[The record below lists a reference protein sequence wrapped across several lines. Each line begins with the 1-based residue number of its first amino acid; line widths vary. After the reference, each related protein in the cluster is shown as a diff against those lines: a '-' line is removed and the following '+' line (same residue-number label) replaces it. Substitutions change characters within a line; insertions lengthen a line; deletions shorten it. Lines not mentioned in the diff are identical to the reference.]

1 MQNSSSSDD
10 DDEES
15 CARAVA
21 HTGRPRP
28 LPSTSQI
35 KRMKPK
41 ATAASKPRPA
51 ASVAPVVPTSK
62 HRPNKVSKKRSR
74 SNDDEEGDLSDEESS
89 DSMSD
94 PSGGGDSDTS
104 SEDDERSSSES
115 NEDEEGS
122 VIRETES
129 SRASNR
135 ASVPVVEG
143 RIVFPLHTTALV
155 DRLERD
161 VLASESDVILAQ
173 LKGAIDSVKQSFSS
187 YGARTGIESI
197 RNDRTIDTA
206 SCAAVLEASLGAIA
220 TISNAAFQIKTER
233 MASEEMQRALNS
245 AKSTSTKLLSVWDS
259 LIPELE
265 DVKKDAEVVVEA
277 TARLSSKLVKLHAT
291 QVGILEGVANLLE
304 SNQS

>member
-1 MQNSSSSDD
+1 MQNASSSEDD
-10 DDEES
+10 DDES

-35 KRMKPK
+35 KRMQPK
-41 ATAASKPRPA
+41 AAAASKPKPT
-51 ASVAPVVPTSK
+51 ASISPVVPTPK
-62 HRPNKVSKKRSR
+62 HRPNNVSKKRSR
-74 SNDDEEGDLSDEESS
+74 SNNDDDDDLSGEESS

-94 PSGGGDSDTS
+94 PSEGDSDTS
-104 SEDDERSSSES
+104 SEDDEHSSSES
-115 NEDEEGS
+115 NQDEEGS
-122 VIRETES
+122 VIGETES
-129 SRASNR
+129 SRAPNR

-143 RIVFPLHTTALV
+143 RIVFPPHTTALV
-155 DRLERD
+155 DRLESD
-161 VLASESDVILAQ
+161 VLASESEVLPAQ

-197 RNDRTIDTA
+197 RNDRTIDSA

-259 LIPELE
+259 LLPELE
-265 DVKKDAEVVVEA
+265 EVKKDAEVVVEA
-277 TARLSSKLVKLHAT
+277 TAKLSSKLVKLHAT